1 MFVQDVA
8 NHTVKATDVCTY
20 DFRVGD
26 KLSDLAVRHEHWAI
40 YETIAG
46 HVDVYVLCAPCALS
60 SSFFCSVPGACARQR
75 RTIGVERA
83 ERPHTKMSMV
93 PESASLCAQ
102 LLASVGALQFSLQ

>member
-1 MFVQDVA
+1 VFVQDVA

-60 SSFFCSVPGACARQR
+60 SSVFFAPCPAHVHA
-75 RTIGVERA
+75 
-83 ERPHTKMSMV
+83 
-93 PESASLCAQ
+93 SAAQ
-102 LLASVGALQFSLQ
+102 